1 MPQIPTWEWIE
12 WTVIAKE
19 NREKSLAAST
29 INTWNLLVREVK
41 SIANV
46 QKIIL
51 KRLDAYGEKLRDLEQ
66 EVCITSN
73 AANSGVDKV
82 EGVKKARRIMEVKML
97 KTFDFM
103 NGKLDYIHEKI
114 DELEENNSKV

>member
-12 WTVIAKE
+12 RTVIAKE
-19 NREKSLAAST
+19 NREQSSVAST

-51 KRLDAYGEKLRDLEQ
+51 KRLSAYGEKLCDLEQ

-73 AANSGVDKV
+73 AANNGVEEVD
-82 EGVKKARRIMEVKML
+82 GVKKARRIMEVKML

-103 NGKLDYIHEKI
+103 DGKLDYVHERINK
-114 DELEENNSKV
+114 LEENNSKV